1 MIPRNQ
7 KVRDEIAGLLYRLRN
22 LSNREKLERRVFLA
36 KEARA
41 VSHPVTN
48 HSKRIFLEKSPLKRG
63 TKEVKSFP
71 RTRVDVIQILKRK
84 H

>member
-22 LSNREKLERRVFLA
+22 NREKLERRVFLV

-48 HSKRIFLEKSPLKRG
+48 HSKRIFLERSPPKRG
-63 TKEVKSFP
+63 TKEFKSFP

>member
-22 LSNREKLERRVFLA
+22 LSNREKLERRVFLV

-48 HSKRIFLEKSPLKRG
+48 HSKRIF
-63 TKEVKSFP
+63 
-71 RTRVDVIQILKRK
+71 
-84 H
+84 